1 MNGAVV
7 KKTQDTLGK
16 VIKKPPLTD
25 KLLGKPPFRYLHDIF
40 SEVIRTT
47 GFMKG
52 LYVEN
57 DMKSDNVKEKDSK
70 IAFLQKAIDVVMLVS
85 GESLAVKPA
94 RIVAGHE
101 PERTNELLQAIAKCC
116 LSKMSSEDAVRR
128 VLAGEKVDPK
138 SKASTSSSR
147 SQDKE
152 NREGRERQPDREEK
166 REILERSG
174 SQEHKDPEQPKEP
187 EVRQD
192 TRERQR
198 TRERRGKERD
208 KEKEKEPHKE
218 KEKEPHKE
226 KEKEPHKEKEKDR
239 ERDKDKERHREKDR
253 GRENDR
259 EKERER
265 EKDPERAKDRDK
277 TRDRDSHRE
286 KERDRRRERDKER
299 ERPKEGEERGKALER
314 GDRKT
319 KVPEDQKPKS
329 HPEEPSRAA
338 KTAPAEEDAPE
349 SESLAR
355 IPRPSSA
362 KGQRRRPK
370 VTGQDESDSEGEG
383 EAAAAAAERAGAPQE
398 NGDTSDPQANTTPSS
413 RQIPRPSSARPAPP
427 RVKRQDGHPDVPPP
441 ERLASA
447 KPPAAVIMEGK
458 KQSEDEEDED
468 EQFLVE
474 EAALLLPEMPDL
486 EVANA
491 VELNGDEK
499 HGGLVKKILET
510 KKDYESSSS
519 SPKSKEQG
527 PVSDAAQRKARDLVG
542 REMERLRGSVQTVCR
557 SALPLGKIMD
567 YIQEDMDSM
576 QAELL
581 AWRRENLQHAAA
593 LQEEQ
598 RTTDRSVEPLQKELV
613 ELDQLIRDQQDK
625 ICAVKSNILRNEE
638 KIHKMTGER
647 SPPRSVDNIKILF

>member
-152 NREGRERQPDREEK
+152 NREGHERQPDREEK

-226 KEKEPHKEKEKDR
+226 KEKDR

-253 GRENDR
+253 GREKDR

-299 ERPKEGEERGKALER
+299 ERPKEGEERG
-314 GDRKT
+314 DRKT

-338 KTAPAEEDAPE
+338 KTAP
-349 SESLAR
+349 SESPAR

-370 VTGQDESDSEGEG
+370 ITGQDESDSEGEG
-383 EAAAAAAERAGAPQE
+383 EAAAAAAERAGPPQE
-398 NGDTSDPQANTTPSS
+398 NGDASDPPANTTPSS

-427 RVKRQDGHPDVPPP
+427 RVKRQDGPPDVPPP

-474 EAALLLPEMPDL
+474 EAALLPPEMPDL
-486 EVANA
+486 EANA

-510 KKDYESSSS
+510 KKDYESTPS

-638 KIHKMTGER
+638 KIHKMVTSIGLSSR
-647 SPPRSVDNIKILF
+647 T